1 MKSRVGRVDRGH
13 KFGPGDF
20 PDRTALAMRLP
31 RAAMSPAYAVNVKMD
46 SLIIRPKIARTTK
59 TVVVVWSMILSTKN
73 LT

>member
-1 MKSRVGRVDRGH
+1 MDRGH

-31 RAAMSPAYAVNVKMD
+31 PRAMSPAYAVNVKMD